1 MSRRERPKSQV
12 AATDPT
18 IAPMPETPPSIQ
30 ILDPAALLAER
41 FRAAMAS
48 AFPGLAGDADPLIA
62 PNKNPAAGDFQSN
75 AAMGLSKRVGKPPRE
90 AAKAI
95 LEALKVDD
103 LCEPLTESAIAG
115 PGFINI
121 RMRSDA
127 LANLASRMDT
137 PALGVTLP
145 ATPMAVVVDL
155 CGVNLA
161 KEMHVGHLRSTIIGD
176 ALARI
181 FARLGHSVV
190 RQNHLGDWGLPIA
203 MVCGRVKREIEAGR
217 LKLDTLVLADLDR
230 HYKAAQKECAPP
242 ASLGDVL
249 QDFAPFLTSKFTA
262 EWADEIESG
271 KTALVALAAAKKTL
285 VDLQAKESGILAVW
299 KRIVD
304 VTIAAC
310 AENCRKL
317 GAIVLPEHTA
327 GESSYADELAP
338 VIDDL
343 LTRGVAEIDDGAVVV
358 RLDKPEWGD
367 IKEPCLIRKRDGG
380 FLYATTDIAAIR
392 RRVRKF
398 GADRVVYCVD
408 ARQGLHFKQVFSAAK
423 RAGYATKPGR
433 AEPATLTH
441 AAFGTILG
449 EDGRPFKT
457 RSGENVK
464 LADLIAEGSTRA
476 AAEMKNR
483 GADVGD
489 ADFEATAWAVGVSAI
504 KYADLSIERV
514 KDYTFSF
521 DRMVAFEGNTGPY
534 LLYAY
539 ARTRSIFRKASE
551 QGISGWESAPI
562 VFTDRKGDAAAHDAE
577 RALVMA
583 MLKYPAALA
592 TAADAAEPHRL
603 CQFLYELAAAFSSF
617 YTWCPML
624 NAADKLVDKLD
635 DSGKTAAGRKHP
647 PTHAESA
654 SRLRLCSLASRL
666 LADGLKTLGLPVVE
680 RM

>member
-1 MSRRERPKSQV
+1 MPDSTP
-12 AATDPT
+12 
-18 IAPMPETPPSIQ
+18 IAVPD
-30 ILDPAALLAER
+30 LDPALLLAAR
-41 FRAAMAS
+41 FRSAMAE
-48 AFPGLAGDADPLIA
+48 AFPALEGEADPLIA
-62 PNKNPAAGDFQSN
+62 PNKNPSAGDFQSN
-75 AAMGLSKRVGKPPRE
+75 AAMGLAKRVGKPPRD

-95 LEALKVDD
+95 VAALKVDD
-103 LCEPLTESAIAG
+103 LCEPVTEASIAG

-121 RMRSDA
+121 RMRADA
-127 LANLASRMDT
+127 LATLSARMDT
-137 PALGVTLP
+137 LALGVTPP
-145 ATPMAVVVDL
+145 ASPMTVVVDL

-176 ALARI
+176 AMARI
-181 FARLGHSVV
+181 FARLGHKVI

-203 MVCGRVKREIEAGR
+203 MVCGRVKREMEAGR
-217 LKLDTLVLADLDR
+217 LNLATIVLADLDR

-249 QDFAPFLTSKFTA
+249 QDFAPFLTAKFAA

-271 KTALVALAAAKKTL
+271 KAAQVALAAAKRTL
-285 VDLQAKESGILAVW
+285 VDLQAKEPGIFAVW
-299 KRIVD
+299 QRIVD

-343 LTRGVAEIDDGAVVV
+343 LKRVVAEIDDGAVVV

-392 RRVRKF
+392 RRVQKL

-423 RAGYATKPGR
+423 RAGYATKQGR
-433 AEPATLTH
+433 GEPATLTH

-464 LADLIAEGSTRA
+464 LADLITEGSTRA

-489 ADFEATAWAVGVSAI
+489 ADFDGTAWAVGVSAI

-539 ARTRSIFRKASE
+539 ARTRSIFRKAVE
-551 QGISGWESAPI
+551 QGITGWESAPI
-562 VFTDRKGDAAAHDAE
+562 SLADPAE
-577 RALVMA
+577 RALA
-583 MLKYPAALA
+583 LTMLKYPAALA
-592 TAADAAEPHRL
+592 AAADAAEPHRL
-603 CQFLYELAAAFSSF
+603 CQFLYELAGAYSAF
-617 YTWCPML
+617 YTNCPIL
-624 NAADKLVDKLD
+624 
-635 DSGKTAAGRKHP
+635 TAETPEAR
-647 PTHAESA
+647 A
-654 SRLRLCSLASRL
+654 SRLRLCSVASRL
-666 LADGLKTLGLPVVE
+666 LADGLTTLGLPIVE